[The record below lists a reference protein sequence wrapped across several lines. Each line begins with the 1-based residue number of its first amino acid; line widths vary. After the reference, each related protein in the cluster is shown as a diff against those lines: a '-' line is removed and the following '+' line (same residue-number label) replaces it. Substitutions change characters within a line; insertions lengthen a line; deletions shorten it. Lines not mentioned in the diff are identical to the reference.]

1 MSNKARRRKKRQPRI
16 LKIGLSLILILIVAL
31 IGLLGYEKIRSAA
44 PSGKVTSLNAAK
56 YDKTSSWVSTW
67 AASPVDMGIITTQEQ
82 SAIY

>member
-56 YDKTSSWVSTW
+56 YDKTSS
-67 AASPVDMGIITTQEQ
+67 
-82 SAIY
+82 